1 MTFTLAFTLAWYLG
15 ALALLWYV
23 SMRYCEGD
31 ALSRTIPLGSIAILM
46 LITASGI
53 YYEYTD
59 APIFRS
65 IYVLWAV
72 ALAWTGS
79 TLLLRNRMSH
89 H

>member
-1 MTFTLAFTLAWYLG
+1 MTFTLALTLAWYLG

-31 ALSRTIPLGSIAILM
+31 ALSRTIPLASIAVLM
-46 LITASGI
+46 LVTASGI

-59 APIFRS
+59 APVFRS
-65 IYVLWAV
+65 TYILWAV
-72 ALAWTGS
+72 VLVWEGS
-79 TLLLRNRMSH
+79 ALLRNRMSH